1 MTYLGTSDGGHGNI
15 FMRENNSMFTA
26 AHVLFD
32 ENLFPRCSES
42 NRHKS
47 NRLPHWK
54 DPQPTIPPDDDGD
67 VPPHQHYPPERR
79 PDPEQD
85 VAPPAVPQR
94 DPSPPPQ
101 PRNEPPA
108 PLQEP
113 RRSGRERRA
122 PTRLTGGK
130 GPLPTEQQIEPPT
143 KGAQRRAQG
152 PQPGRSSAGQESNDQ
167 NQVPGPSSEP
177 NTSGHGEPSVAPGDE
192 AGILARLCREG
203 GAELI
208 HFLMAKAVPLEGEFR
223 PAENVREWTYK
234 DIARLPKAERDE

>member
-15 FMRENNSMFTA
+15 FMWENNSMFTA
-26 AHVLFD
+26 AHALFD

-47 NRLPHWK
+47 NRLPRRK

-108 PLQEP
+108 PLPEP
-113 RRSGRERRA
+113 RHSGRER
-122 PTRLTGGK
+122 
-130 GPLPTEQQIEPPT
+130 
-143 KGAQRRAQG
+143 
-152 PQPGRSSAGQESNDQ
+152 
-167 NQVPGPSSEP
+167 
-177 NTSGHGEPSVAPGDE
+177 
-192 AGILARLCREG
+192 
-203 GAELI
+203 
-208 HFLMAKAVPLEGEFR
+208 
-223 PAENVREWTYK
+223 
-234 DIARLPKAERDE
+234 